1 MSRIGVSRRA
11 QSSAGFRNL
20 RRDIVRDHDGA
31 VLVGMDEVVGVH
43 RHAGDAHFA
52 APVFGVNPGV
62 RRPDRTG
69 QRLEARRPLRDVA
82 DRAVGDDAEAAE
94 RLVHVALHL
103 APERA
108 VADVGAVDIL
118 DHGDAR
124 TEAGADIFVIGD
136 AALVLLIG
144 RKGGFEH
151 RADRHGAGIADD
163 GRQIGERADQRLGG
177 VTDQAALGRYDFHR
191 IADRRGV
198 IARQRFEDGSR
209 QRGGNGFV
217 HGVLS

>member
-1 MSRIGVSRRA
+1 M
-11 QSSAGFRNL
+11 
-20 RRDIVRDHDGA
+20 RDHDGA
-31 VLVGMDEVVGVH
+31 VLVGVDEIVGMH

-52 APVFGVNPGV
+52 AKAFGMNPGV
-62 RRPDRTG
+62 RRPDRAG
-69 QRLEARRPLRDVA
+69 QRLETRRPLRDVA

-136 AALVLLIG
+136 AALRLLIG
-144 RKGGFEH
+144 RKG
-151 RADRHGAGIADD
+151 
-163 GRQIGERADQRLGG
+163 
-177 VTDQAALGRYDFHR
+177 R
-191 IADRRGV
+191 I
-198 IARQRFEDGSR
+198 
-209 QRGGNGFV
+209 
-217 HGVLS
+217 

>member
-1 MSRIGVSRRA
+1 M
-11 QSSAGFRNL
+11 
-20 RRDIVRDHDGA
+20 
-31 VLVGMDEVVGVH
+31 H
-43 RHAGDAHFA
+43 RHAGDAHLA
-52 APVFGVNPGV
+52 APVFGMDPGM
-62 RRPDRTG
+62 RRPDRAG

-108 VADVGAVDIL
+108 VADIGAVDIL

-136 AALVLLIG
+136 AALRLLIG
-144 RKGGFEH
+144 WKSGFEH
-151 RADRHGAGIADD
+151 RANGDGAGIADH
-163 GRQIGERADQRLGG
+163 GRQIRKRADQRLGG
-177 VTDQAALGRYDFHR
+177 VADQAALGRDDFHR
-191 IADRRGV
+191 IADRRRV
-198 IARQRFEDGSR
+198 VARQRFEDGSR
-209 QRGGNGFV
+209 QRGGNGSV